1 MIMPGALCPMTRE
14 DGNMR
19 HLVIFPGW
27 PWLKH
32 CTGARTCYTARGEAW
47 CTCRAYR
54 LHWQEEPL

>member
-1 MIMPGALCPMTRE
+1 
-14 DGNMR
+14 MR

-47 CTCRAYR
+47 CTCRLYR
-54 LHWQEEPL
+54 LHWQEDE